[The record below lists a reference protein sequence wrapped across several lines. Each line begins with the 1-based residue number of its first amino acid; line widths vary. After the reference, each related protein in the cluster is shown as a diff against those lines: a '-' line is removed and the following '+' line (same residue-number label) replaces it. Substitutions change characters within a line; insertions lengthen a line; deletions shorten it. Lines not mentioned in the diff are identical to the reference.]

1 MDQQPGLTAPP
12 RPFLTGAVGLALALL
27 TGCSGAS
34 GPGSPAGSA
43 ATPTPTPA
51 PTPIAPAP
59 QPIRNIV
66 EFLERCPQEDPAYER
81 IRFDLEIR
89 RNGTLVTDVPCTGVA
104 SALPAEQFT
113 DELIALQNF
122 RVLYHMDAGLV
133 NHLPWTDKRAYE
145 WFVSKIGGLDL
156 RDVPAPSCCSVIGSR
171 FFVTW
176 RQGSEA
182 TRDFQREWLSNA
194 ASVATLLHEARHRD
208 GFPHSSCCGGAGGC
222 DETYDERNLSA
233 YGVQYWTLRAWLVG
247 TINVGL
253 GCLGRRELRD
263 SAVILSNTVNG
274 LATRFCTQ
282 RPEPVPLPVDPGG
295 PCMVL

>member
-27 TGCSGAS
+27 TGCGGAS

-89 RNGTLVTDVPCTGVA
+89 RNGTLVTDIPCTGIA
-104 SALPAEQFT
+104 SALPTEQFT

-145 WFVSKIGGLDL
+145 WFASKIGGVNI
-156 RDVPAPSCCSVIGSR
+156 RDTPGVSCCSQFGSR
-171 FFVTW
+171 FFVNIPV
-176 RQGSEA
+176 GSEA
-182 TRDFQREWLSNA
+182 DRDFARGWL
-194 ASVATLLHEARHRD
+194 ASASIVATLLHEARHRD
-208 GFPHSSCCGGAGGC
+208 GFTHSSCCGVPAGC
-222 DETYDERNLSA
+222 DETYDESNLSA
-233 YGVQYWTLRAWLVG
+233 YGVHYWSMSAWLMG
-247 TINVGL
+247 TINVGI
-253 GCLGRRELRD
+253 GCQGRRDIQEWGG
-263 SAVILSNTVNG
+263 ILHNTING
-274 LATRFCTQ
+274 LARRFCT
-282 RPEPVPLPVDPGG
+282 RAPEAVPYPTNLGG
-295 PCMVL
+295 PCLND